1 MKDFQ
6 VHRMVFLSI
15 LFLRE
20 RVISF
25 QPVLGVALWGRLAG
39 LWDLCHYTPSHMPSG
54 RCLRCL
60 VEDRSLSPTVQSHY
74 GLTVTPSFLLG
85 GSQDGIKRV
94 CYRQICQALAHE
106 QQRHVHVSVHTHI
119 TCRTR
124 LEWMP
129 SYSALMGRASFR
141 HSAPSAVWCTWPVM
155 SRLGGFISE
164 RWEFITIRKKPLCLL
179 PLSVNAQNLYS
190 FISAASVHPEFGT
203 VAHHHCRAWY
213 VSIKD

>member
-6 VHRMVFLSI
+6 VHRMVFLGI

-25 QPVLGVALWGRLAG
+25 QPVLGVAQWGRLAG

-94 CYRQICQALAHE
+94 CYRRICQALAHKE
-106 QQRHVHVSVHTHI
+106 QRHVHVSVHTHV

-124 LEWMP
+124 AGMDAQLF
-129 SYSALMGRASFR
+129 SIDGVSFFQTQFSLPCLSW
-141 HSAPSAVWCTWPVM
+141 HVIN
-155 SRLGGFISE
+155 RLGGFISE

-203 VAHHHCRAWY
+203 VAHHHCRTWY
-213 VSIKD
+213 ISIKD